1 MNDIVVSKKPYFS
14 IILIGLLLFELG
26 DYLSFSYGLS
36 PIIINTLG
44 GIIALYG
51 FIKIPHANV
60 KSLGTAYYILVLL
73 TIVMLFRG
81 SLLGNFLPQYGTNN
95 YDTSFY
101 SIFRHMFFKHHTF
114 AFLMPLVALLP
125 IRYVDLVACK
135 RLGIIVCLISLFLA
149 LKHLPDLLLASSWSE
164 RALEKGGEVFEIRE
178 LTNSFFIGFGLVLLM
193 SYSFQ
198 YVRTNLKWLYPI
210 TLIAFFLCTIA
221 GAGRGSSLM
230 LLGYVVIF
238 FFIWVKYPI
247 LNRNK
252 NFKVFWKKILPI
264 ILLVVVILLFYYLF
278 INSFFDF
285 LLERLFDNTYAHSLA
300 DSGREGLVKNFIED
314 FNYQAYPW
322 LVGRGI
328 NGAFVSGEGYMRDVI
343 EWGYLYLILKGGII
357 YLVVYVYIF
366 AKAAYLGLARSR
378 NLLSKALA
386 FICLFRILSLIPFGL
401 PAVSVEFFIS
411 WIGVRLLFNKDV
423 RNMDDLEIKSY
434 FGI

>member
-36 PIIINTLG
+36 PIITNTLG

-178 LTNSFFIGFGLVLLM
+178 LTNSFFIGFGLFLLM
-193 SYSFQ
+193 SYCIQ
-198 YVRTNLKWLYPI
+198 YIDTKLKWLYPT
-210 TLIAFFLCTIA
+210 TLIAFLLCTIA
-221 GAGRGSSLM
+221 GAGRGNSFM
-230 LLGYVVIF
+230 LLGYVLVF
-238 FFIWVKYPI
+238 FYIWLRYPI
-247 LNRNK
+247 LKKKNVSKNFRNK
-252 NFKVFWKKILPI
+252 TLPI
-264 ILLVVVILLFYYLF
+264 ILLIVFGVLFYYLF
-278 INSFFDF
+278 KNSYFDF
-285 LLERLFDNTYAHSLA
+285 LFERLYDDSYAKTLA
-300 DSGREGLVKNFIED
+300 ESGRESLVKNFVED
-314 FNYQAYPW
+314 FNAAAYPW
-322 LVGRGI
+322 LIGRGI
-328 NGAFVSGEGYMRDVI
+328 NGTFISGEGYMRDVI

-357 YLVVYVYIF
+357 YLILYVYIF
-366 AKAAYLGLARSR
+366 AKAAYLGLSKSH

-386 FICLFRILSLIPFGL
+386 FICIFRILSLIPFGL
-401 PAVSVEFFIS
+401 PAVSLEFFIS
-411 WIGVRLLFNKDV
+411 WIGVRLLLSKEI
-423 RNMDDLEIKSY
+423 RYMDDSEIKLY
-434 FGI
+434 FNI